1 MWDRAALFV
10 RISSDVTAVHQVLGD
25 DVLRRGYKSQS
36 VVLVSTSLFAY
47 GLAGSVAHSQASAPN
62 ILPPITVEG
71 DQIASAVKTALEA
84 RHAAPNSTVII
95 EGEQLNQFNDLSV
108 GDAIRRLPGVTF
120 PGVNRS
126 REIKLRGLPGVYTRV
141 LLDGRPLID
150 GDSGRNMEVD
160 RIPASFIERVEI
172 IRSPVAGM
180 DSQGA
185 AGTINIITKRTFGAS
200 GNGGGLTLGGGHVEG
215 YKETG
220 EASAWQ
226 GGKVGPLKY
235 FIGGG
240 YQRRLLEESINTYN
254 VFGYTGS
261 GGSNLQS
268 QKRSFD
274 EYTAL
279 SRFEYA
285 HNESN
290 TFIFSPTYMR
300 TEETRTQS
308 DSRYQATAPLYL
320 NRATNEIRNRNR
332 ENVGGYFEWAHSFSN
347 TASGRLFFDMQKAS
361 ETTVRNSTQ
370 YTYNAA
376 GAITGTTYPNVNNYV
391 PIDLRRYAP
400 GAAFNTALGAHNIEA
415 GAGLNRLTR
424 REFDRGSTTR
434 NYKISE
440 DIFYGYLSDS
450 FAVLGRDKLTAGVRV
465 ERSSTDAMNNVGLT
479 RNSSATDVNPS
490 VNYRA
495 PLAENIDFR
504 AGVAK
509 TMRRPDLRDLSPVTT
524 LNGGTYTNPD
534 TRGNADLL
542 PERIWGG
549 DVGADWYLFD
559 RAGLLS
565 FNLFRRQFQDKIET
579 NTVLEGARY
588 VSAPRNAG
596 KGTLDGAEFEARVPL
611 KMLNAPELT
620 LWGNA
625 TVLGSELTD
634 PLTQQT
640 RRFSEQPNLLTNVG
654 LDYYHKPWNTTFGI
668 NYNRVYGYSQN
679 IASLSGGTP
688 AVSVLTYTQT
698 EFNAL
703 DRIDFSI
710 RTVVSPN
717 ITISFSALNL
727 LRPIDRRT
735 ITTAN
740 AAGVVSTRQITE
752 QASHSTY
759 YLRTTFTW

>member
-1 MWDRAALFV
+1 M
-10 RISSDVTAVHQVLGD
+10 
-25 DVLRRGYKSQS
+25 
-36 VVLVSTSLFAY
+36 VV
-47 GLAGSVAHSQASAPN
+47 
-62 ILPPITVEG
+62 
-71 DQIASAVKTALEA
+71 
-84 RHAAPNSTVII
+84 I

-172 IRSPVAGM
+172 IRSAVSGM

-185 AGTINIITKRTFGAS
+185 AGTVNIITKRNFGSS
-200 GNGGGLTLGGGHVEG
+200 GNGGGLTLGGGHVDNF
-215 YKETG
+215 KTTG
-220 EASAWQ
+220 EGSAWQ

-235 FIGGG
+235 FVGAG

-261 GGSNLQS
+261 SGNNLQS
-268 QKRSFD
+268 QNRSFD

-279 SRFEYA
+279 SRFEYTPTA
-285 HNESN
+285 SD
-290 TFIFSPTYMR
+290 TFIVSPTYMR
-300 TEETRTQS
+300 TEETRDQT
-308 DSRYQATAPLYL
+308 DDRYQATSPLYL
-320 NRATNEIRNRNR
+320 NRRTNEIRKRDR
-332 ENVGGYFEWAHSFSN
+332 ENIGSYFEWAHSFSN
-347 TASGRLFFDMQKAS
+347 TTSARMFFDFQKAS
-361 ETTVRNSTQ
+361 ETTIRNSAQ

-376 GAITGTTYPNVNNYV
+376 GAITATTFPNVNNYV

-400 GAAFNTALGAHNIEA
+400 GVAFNTTLGGHDVEA

-424 REFDRGSTTR
+424 REFDASSTTR

-440 DIFYGYLSDS
+440 DILYGYLSDS

-465 ERSSTDAMNNVGLT
+465 ERSSTDATNSVGLT
-479 RNSSATDVNPS
+479 RNSSQTDINPS

-495 PLAENIDFR
+495 PLAETIDLR

-524 LNGGTYTNPD
+524 LNAGTYTSPD
-534 TRGNADLL
+534 TRGNADLV

-559 RAGLLS
+559 RTGLLS
-565 FNLFRRQFQDKIET
+565 FNVFRRQFQNKIET
-579 NTVLEGARY
+579 NVSLESGRY

-596 KGTLDGAEFEARVPL
+596 NGTLDGAEFEARIPL
-611 KMLNAPELT
+611 KMLNAPNLT

-625 TVLGSELTD
+625 TVLRSELTD
-634 PLTQQT
+634 PATRQT
-640 RRFSEQPNLLTNVG
+640 RRFAEQPDLLTNIG
-654 LDYYHKPWNTTFGI
+654 LDYFYQPWNTTFGI
-668 NYNRVYGYSQN
+668 NYNRVYAYSQN
-679 IASLSGGTP
+679 IASVTGGTP
-688 AVSVLTYTQT
+688 AVPVLGYTQT
-698 EFNAL
+698 DFNAL
-703 DRIDFSI
+703 DRFDFSI
-710 RTVVSPN
+710 RTVLSKNV
-717 ITISFSALNL
+717 TISFSALNL
-727 LRPIDRRT
+727 FRPVDRRV

-759 YLRTTFTW
+759 YVRTTFTW